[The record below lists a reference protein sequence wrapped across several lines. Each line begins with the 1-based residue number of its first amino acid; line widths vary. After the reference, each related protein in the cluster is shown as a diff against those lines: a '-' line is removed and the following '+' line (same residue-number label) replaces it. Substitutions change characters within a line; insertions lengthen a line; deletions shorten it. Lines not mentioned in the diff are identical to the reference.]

1 MILCQFKIHLLMS
14 TIKQHIAA
22 LTFYTVK
29 ILAFLIVYLIVYFA
43 IITFID
49 SPNKIIKI
57 YITSLKFPVSI
68 AISFALV
75 FNKYA
80 NKRIWDKL
88 ATKLEDVFA

>member
-1 MILCQFKIHLLMS
+1 MP

-29 ILAFLIVYLIVYFA
+29 ILAFLIVYLIVYFL

-57 YITSLKFPVSI
+57 YIATLKFPVSI
-68 AISFALV
+68 AISAALM
-75 FNKYA
+75 FNKYT
-80 NKRIWDKL
+80 NKSVWNKL
-88 ATKLEDVFA
+88 ATKLEEVFA